1 MAYPL
6 TVAMLHE
13 ALDHSIKSLEFLEE
27 TTRRTEV
34 VTLAEEAK
42 MAKVQR
48 AKVAIAKSIDGL
60 KLAARELTEVE

>member
-6 TVAMLHE
+6 TVAMLNE

-27 TTRRTEV
+27 TTRRAEV

-60 KLAARELTEVE
+60 KLAARELTEVT